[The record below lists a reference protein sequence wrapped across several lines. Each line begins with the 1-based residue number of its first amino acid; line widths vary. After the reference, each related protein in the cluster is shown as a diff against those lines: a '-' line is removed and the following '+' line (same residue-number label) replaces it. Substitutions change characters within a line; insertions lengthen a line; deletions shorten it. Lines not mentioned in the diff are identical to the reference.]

1 MGWMRS
7 GLLDRRSPR
16 SVVYAYSRFFTST
29 SMHATNVR
37 NLKKN
42 PSAALRH
49 AEKEPVL
56 VLKGDEPN
64 ALIVHLDA
72 SITEGEAS
80 VRPALAVALFRE
92 GVLSLGAACRLSRM
106 ELPDFIRYLAELG
119 IDVVRPDE
127 TTDREPSHLD
137 PWLAR

>member
-1 MGWMRS
+1 
-7 GLLDRRSPR
+7 
-16 SVVYAYSRFFTST
+16 
-29 SMHATNVR
+29 MHATNVR

-56 VLKGDEPN
+56 VLKGDEPA
-64 ALIVHLDA
+64 ALIVNLDA

-80 VRPALAVALFRE
+80 ARPALAAALFKE
-92 GVLSLGAACRLSRM
+92 GVLSLGSARRLSRM
-106 ELPDFIRYLAELG
+106 DLSDFVRYLDELG
-119 IDVVRPDE
+119 IEVVRPDD
-127 TTDREPSHLD
+127 TTDREVTDLS